1 MTCSSEKHLG
11 LVLDSK
17 LNYKLHIDEKIKKA
31 MKIVGS
37 IKKLSYILPR
47 SSLITIYKSFVRP
60 NLDYGDVIYDQPSNQ
75 TFSDKIE
82 SVQYN
87 AALAITGA
95 IRGTSRD
102 KLYKELGFES
112 LKDRRWMRRLC
123 YFYKIFNYK
132 SPCYL
137 FNYLPP
143 LSISPRYPN
152 IFNSFHCRT
161 VAFQDSFFPSSVS
174 QWNHLEVETRTSK
187 SYAIF
192 RKKLL
197 KIIRPEE
204 NNIFHIHDPLG
215 VKLLSRLRLG
225 FSHLREHKFRHNF
238 SDTINPI
245 CLCSI
250 EPETTSHFLL
260 HCPNYINLRIDL
272 MSELHMIDSTITQL
286 DDTHLVDLLLYGN
299 SRFNFDTNRKILLTS
314 ISYIKNSKRF
324 EEQLF

>member
-1 MTCSSEKHLG
+1 MI
-11 LVLDSK
+11 LDQK
-17 LNYKLHIDEKIKKA
+17 LSFKQHIHEKINKA
-31 MKIVGS
+31 MKIVRV
-37 IKKLSYILPR
+37 IKSPNNLLSR
-47 SSLITIYKSFVRP
+47 FSLLTIYKSFVRP

-161 VAFQDSFFPSSVS
+161 VAFQDSFFPSSVNN
-174 QWNHLEVETRTSK
+174 WNQLDTETRNCK
-187 SYAIF
+187 SYPIF
-192 RKKLL
+192 RNKLL
-197 KIIRPEE
+197 KIVRPLE
-204 NNIFHIHDPLG
+204 NKIFNIFDPLG
-215 VKLLSRLRLG
+215 TKLLSRLRPG

-238 SDTINPI
+238 SDTINPM
-245 CLCSI
+245 CSCTLH
-250 EPETTSHFLL
+250 PETTTHFLL
-260 HCPNYINLRIDL
+260 HCQNYSIIRQTL
-272 MSELHMIDSTITQL
+272 MSDLQMIDSSIIL
-286 DDTHLVDLLLYGN
+286 LNDTNFVNLLLFGN
-299 SRFNFDTNRKILLTS
+299 SSFNDLTNRNILIAS
-314 ISYIKNSKRF
+314 IKYIKSSLRF